1 MKSFLTVAKN
11 PLLSKLLL
19 LMKVTTFFLL
29 AFALHVSA
37 EGIGQ
42 GKLNLKFKRTEISGI
57 LSYIEKETDYRFLYN
72 GQLRNVKR
80 KVSLDI
86 ENADIRQA
94 LDKLLISSGLVYQF
108 MEKNLIVIRT

>member
-11 PLLSKLLL
+11 PLLPKLLL
-19 LMKVTTFFLL
+19 IMKLTTFFLL

-42 GKLNLKFKRTEISGI
+42 KLNLRFKKTEIAGI

-80 KVSLDI
+80 KVSLDM
-86 ENADIRQA
+86 EAADIKQA
-94 LDKLLISSGLVYQF
+94 LDKILPVSAAVSCINSWR
-108 MEKNLIVIRT
+108 KT